1 MPPQPPP
8 GGAAQLDAVLRRERP
23 ALVGAL
29 ARRFG
34 DLDLA
39 EDCLQDAVAEA
50 LTHWERDGAP
60 ENPAGWLMTTA
71 RRKALDRLRRDRVGA
86 QKLSVLAATA
96 DEAGEAGDE
105 PDDDRLALVFACCHP
120 AISREQQIALT
131 LRSVCGLTTAEIA
144 AAFLVSEP
152 TLAARLVR
160 AKRSLREQGVR
171 FAVPEPED
179 LAVRLGEVLSVIY
192 LVFNEGWLASSAQVP
207 EREDLV
213 RESIRLADLLVQLMP
228 TEPEVLA
235 LRAIIAFHR
244 SRAATRFEGWG
255 RLVLLARQDRSRWD
269 RAEIEQG
276 DLLLRRAAALGRPGP
291 YQLQAAVAAVHATA
305 PTWEA
310 TDWAQIRL
318 LYTYL
323 DQLAPSPVVRLN
335 RAVATRY
342 VEGPSAA
349 LAEVERESGALDGYR
364 LYHSTRA
371 QLLRDLGRE
380 DAARAADQRAYDLAV
395 NPAERDLLARRLDS
409 SVEPDSHVEHGP

>member
-1 MPPQPPP
+1 MPPQSPP
-8 GGAAQLDAVLRRERP
+8 GVAAQLEAVLRSDRP

-34 DLDLA
+34 DLALA
-39 EDCLQDAVAEA
+39 EDCLQDAAAEA
-50 LTHWERDGAP
+50 LIHWDRDGAP

-86 QKLSVLAATA
+86 RKLSVIAATV
-96 DEAGEAGDE
+96 DEAGDE

-160 AKRSLREQGVR
+160 ARRSLREQGVR

-213 RESIRLADLLVQLMP
+213 RESIGLADLLVQLMP

-255 RLVLLARQDRSRWD
+255 QLVLLARQDRSRWD

-342 VEGPSAA
+342 VEDPAAA
-349 LAEVERESGALDGYR
+349 LAEVERESAALDGYR

-371 QLLRDLGRE
+371 QFLRDLGRE

-409 SVEPDSHVEHGP
+409 GVDPDSHVEHGP